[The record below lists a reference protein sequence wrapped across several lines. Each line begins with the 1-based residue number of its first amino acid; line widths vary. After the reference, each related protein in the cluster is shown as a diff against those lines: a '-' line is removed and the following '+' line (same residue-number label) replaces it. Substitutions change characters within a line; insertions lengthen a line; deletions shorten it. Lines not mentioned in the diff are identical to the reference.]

1 MAAIIFP
8 QNPSLNQSFT
18 PAGSTVTYQWNGTYW
33 QLATATVANSASFA
47 ASASYLTVTPESASY
62 ALTASYALNGGGGGT
77 SNLQQVLNTGNGASN
92 FGGNGSASIQLTNF
106 SSNRTLYLNDNSYST
121 IRIVDNNDAS
131 NNLQIDLNT
140 LSLDGVSHNWS
151 DIVSGGSTTGSFTGS
166 FTGSL
171 LGSASYSI
179 TASYILG
186 GATVDSASYSNYAE
200 TASYVNLARTASYV
214 LGSNIQGTLTASI
227 SGTKAI
233 FSQVTGGFSGSFT
246 GSFRGDLT
254 GLAQSALTAFLA
266 NTASLAVTASAL
278 RSLRQDLII
287 TNGGSTV
294 GAAITVSGSNTVGG
308 NTYLDF
314 LVAKNV
320 SANALT
326 PNKSLRL
333 DNSGTLEVVNSA
345 YTSTIFS
352 LTDAGVL
359 SVSQLRGFLDGTA
372 SFALTSSYSFVTQS
386 SVFTASYVTGSGV
399 DGIVS
404 NARTS
409 SFAFTSSYFS
419 GSVDLAISASRAG
432 SSSYSELA
440 DTASYVTASNVDGIV
455 SNAYTASFITASN
468 VDGIVNQAYTA
479 SFVANAITRGATS
492 LTQFMSG
499 TFGVTGALFNSGTH
513 ISATSTQIN
522 ATGTPADVNKSVSL
536 THNISTGFLLLNRSY
551 DLSSSANF
559 AVGYNLVGMRASSGS
574 NNTAITVLTSS
585 ILFSGSST
593 STIESNLKFNSTAS
607 NADTASYII
616 TAQTASFVDTALTA
630 SYVVTALTASFVTSS
645 NIKGTVLSSSY
656 VEPKAYFRGL
666 YHGTYVESTSGTS
679 IRRTNFVFSNVYTSS
694 GNTKT
699 VYTASVG
706 TINIGP
712 GTYKISLDVG
722 GVGTPI
728 NSSTNDGEVIFC
740 LTTASSG
747 NPMASTNQFRPG
759 YFSDL
764 ATYANYYNPV
774 TNGQITVDTTA
785 QLILFTSASNTVSS
799 VGLGTGPRQV
809 PWTRRGLELTIQ
821 EL

>member
-1 MAAIIFP
+1 MSIQISS
-8 QNPSLNQSFT
+8 SLNVS
-18 PAGSTVTYQWNGTYW
+18 GSLTVINSIVGNLQGTASYVV
-33 QLATATVANSASFA
+33 LAETSSYITASAIVGSID
-47 ASASYLTVTPESASY
+47 SASYALTASYALNGGTGSGTTTGSFTGSFTGSLLGSASY
-62 ALTASYALNGGGGGT
+62 ALTASYALNGGG
-77 SNLQQVLNTGNGASN
+77 TG
-92 FGGNGSASIQLTNF
+92 ITN
-106 SSNRTLYLNDNSYST
+106 
-121 IRIVDNNDAS
+121 
-131 NNLQIDLNT
+131 
-140 LSLDGVSHNWS
+140 
-151 DIVSGGSTTGSFTGS
+151 TGSFTGS

-171 LGSASYSI
+171 DGTASYSI

-214 LGSNIQGTLTASI
+214 LGSSVNGTLTASI

-233 FSQVTGGFSGSFT
+233 FSQVTGGFTGSFT

-254 GLAQSALTAFLA
+254 GLAQTAQTAFLA

-308 NTYLDF
+308 INYLDF

-320 SANALT
+320 AINALT

-499 TFGVTGALFNSGTH
+499 TFGVTGALFVSGQGTISAASYRHQVALVNSGTL

-522 ATGTPADVNKSVSL
+522 ATSTPADVNKSVSL

-559 AVGYNLVGMRASSGS
+559 AVGYNLVGMRATSGS
-574 NNTAITVLTSS
+574 NTTAITVLTSS

-616 TAQTASFVDTALTA
+616 TAQTASFVNTALTASYVAAALTA

-666 YHGTYVESTSGTS
+666 YHGTYVETTSGTS
-679 IRRTNFVFSNVYTSS
+679 IRRTNFAFSNVYTSS

-699 VYTASVG
+699 VYTASGG

-785 QLILFTSASNTVSS
+785 QLILFTSASTTVSS